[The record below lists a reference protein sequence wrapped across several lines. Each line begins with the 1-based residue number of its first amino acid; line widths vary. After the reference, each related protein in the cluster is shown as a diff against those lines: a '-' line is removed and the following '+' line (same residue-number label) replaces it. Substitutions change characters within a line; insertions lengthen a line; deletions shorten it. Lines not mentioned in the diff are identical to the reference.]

1 MVQQLSILNE
11 NNSSNVN
18 KLQIFVSIFALLKTW
33 GSTITM
39 RFSKNELFIQSMDKS
54 HICLADIKL
63 KKEWFTSYSIDKDA
77 VISVDSAMFSLIMSY
92 SLKYPKMELI
102 CNDEDKLNINCLNIE
117 EKKTNVFDH
126 FFQIPLIDI
135 EQDELGIPDVEY
147 DVDLTI
153 ESKKWSDMLSEL
165 NELGQNVKI
174 SCNENEI
181 LLVTEDTARLEIK
194 VETDKVL
201 EYCISEDTQVES
213 LFSLN
218 HIYKMCTTTKLSEKI
233 NVGLSNEIPVS
244 IKYDLGDNSKVNFYL
259 APKVMNDD

>member
-1 MVQQLSILNE
+1 MVQNLSILNE
-11 NNSSNVN
+11 GTNNSN
-18 KLQIFVSIFALLKTW
+18 KLQIFVSIFSLLKTW

-39 RFSKNELFIQSMDKS
+39 RFMKDELSIQSMDKS

-92 SLKYPKMELI
+92 ALKYPKMELI
-102 CNDEDKLNINCLNIE
+102 CTNDDKLDINCLNIE
-117 EKKTNVFDH
+117 EKKTNVYDH
-126 FFQIPLIDI
+126 FFQIPLIDV

-147 DVDLTI
+147 DVDLVI
-153 ESKKWSDMLSEL
+153 ESKKWCDMLSEL

-174 SCNENEI
+174 CCNENEI
-181 LLVTEDTARLEIK
+181 QFITEDTARLEIK
-194 VETDKVL
+194 VEPDKL
-201 EYCISEDTQVES
+201 IEYCISEDTEVES

-218 HIYKMCTTTKLSEKI
+218 HLYKMCSTIKLSEKI
-233 NVGLSNEIPVS
+233 NVGLSAEIPIL
-244 IKYDLGDNSKVNFYL
+244 IKYDLGDNSKVCFYL